1 MRSSIGRS
9 SPSTAEETTND
20 CETWSKT
27 TAQPRRL
34 ATGKE
39 SRNAVVKQRLAGG
52 KWAVAAYLGV
62 GEKAVK
68 GDGSF
73 GHRLPL

>member
-9 SPSTAEETTND
+9 SPSTAEEMAND
-20 CETWSKT
+20 CKTWSKT

-34 ATGKE
+34 ATWKE
-39 SRNAVVKQRLAGG
+39 SRNAVAKQRLAGSE
-52 KWAVAAYLGV
+52 WAAAAYLGV

-73 GHRLPL
+73 GRRLPL